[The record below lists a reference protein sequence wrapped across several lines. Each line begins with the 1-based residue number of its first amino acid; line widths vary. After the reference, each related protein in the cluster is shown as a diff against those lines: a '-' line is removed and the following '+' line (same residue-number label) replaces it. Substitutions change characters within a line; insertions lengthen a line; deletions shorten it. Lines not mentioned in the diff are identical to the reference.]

1 MFGFFFIWIYSCMG
15 LKICY
20 LVVKKLPNPLFDI
33 VFFINIPNLE
43 FNYQKIIKNQKSNR
57 KFWYKDQNTK
67 RILYFRYFL
76 SFFFSYTQC
85 TFCKFLSEYPYFS
98 TSNYLNPI
106 RFLFNHIPEKMAK
119 METNK
124 RRKYGYIERFHLSRP
139 VLRVERK

>member
-1 MFGFFFIWIYSCMG
+1 MFGFFFIWIYSCVE

-57 KFWYKDQNTK
+57 KFTIKYETNT
-67 RILYFRYFL
+67 IFSIFCVL
-76 SFFFSYTQC
+76 FFFSYTQC
-85 TFCKFLSEYPYFS
+85 TFCKVLSEYPYFS